1 LSTDVNMPGTI
12 CIQRRQVLQDLLR
25 RYTVL
30 IDGVSVGKL
39 AALRTGRYA
48 VSSGCHSVQ
57 LRFGAAGI
65 SRSDVL
71 AVDVASGETRVV
83 RTARQSLRN
92 ILFLPLHF
100 FNPYRFLPRPWIR
113 LHLEDRN

>member
-1 LSTDVNMPGTI
+1 MITDEDMTGTI
-12 CIQRRQVLQDLLR
+12 CIQRRQVMQDLLR

-39 AALRTGRYA
+39 AAFRTGRYSVA
-48 VSSGCHSVQ
+48 AGRHSVQ
-57 LRFGAAGI
+57 LRIVRTGN
-65 SRSDVL
+65 SRSDEL
-71 AVDVASGETRVV
+71 TIDVASGETRVV

-92 ILFLPLHF
+92 ILLLPLHF
-100 FNPYRFLPRPWIR
+100 FNPYRFVPRPWIR